1 MLCRIH
7 HRILLLAVVSIKL
20 LPPDD
25 LLTNLT
31 ADSRRKQKIEKDLLG
46 FETCKDTVGDIDH

>member
-1 MLCRIH
+1 MQDTPF
-7 HRILLLAVVSIKL
+7 LLLAVVSIKL